1 MPTDPPNSD
10 APPLNRPPANRT
22 RSAHA
27 PRHPQGAWLSLFAML
42 MIFIGPLISQ
52 SMPME
57 HHSGMA
63 MPAPTAMSMSMHGEM
78 DMSASMDMA
87 MEMGASEHS
96 RHARAEQNAGVD
108 HVIWAKCGY
117 CTLLFSCPALTKTV
131 AVLAPVPPRP
141 ADFYNEATQL
151 GHAQRNVFPN
161 ARSRAPPLSS
171 VA

>member
-1 MPTDPPNSD
+1 
-10 APPLNRPPANRT
+10 
-22 RSAHA
+22 
-27 PRHPQGAWLSLFAML
+27 ML

-63 MPAPTAMSMSMHGEM
+63 MPAPTSMSMSMHGEM
-78 DMSASMDMA
+78 DMSASMG
-87 MEMGASEHS
+87 MGAGEHS
-96 RHARAEQNAGVD
+96 GHAKAELDAGAD

>member
-1 MPTDPPNSD
+1 
-10 APPLNRPPANRT
+10 
-22 RSAHA
+22 
-27 PRHPQGAWLSLFAML
+27 ML

-57 HHSGMA
+57 HHSGMS
-63 MPAPTAMSMSMHGEM
+63 MPAPTSMSMSMHGEM
-78 DMSASMDMA
+78 DMSASMDM
-87 MEMGASEHS
+87 GAGEHNG
-96 RHARAEQNAGVD
+96 HAKAELDAGAD

-141 ADFYNEATQL
+141 ADFYNEAPQH

>member
-1 MPTDPPNSD
+1 
-10 APPLNRPPANRT
+10 
-22 RSAHA
+22 
-27 PRHPQGAWLSLFAML
+27 ML

-63 MPAPTAMSMSMHGEM
+63 MPAPTSMSMHGEM
-78 DMSASMDMA
+78 DMSASMDL
-87 MEMGASEHS
+87 EMGAGEHS
-96 RHARAEQNAGVD
+96 GHARAELSAGVD

-141 ADFYNEATQL
+141 ADFYNETTQL

-161 ARSRAPPLSS
+161 ARSRAPPFSS

>member
-1 MPTDPPNSD
+1 
-10 APPLNRPPANRT
+10 
-22 RSAHA
+22 
-27 PRHPQGAWLSLFAML
+27 ML

-63 MPAPTAMSMSMHGEM
+63 MPAPTSMSMSMHGEM
-78 DMSASMDMA
+78 DMSASMDMG
-87 MEMGASEHS
+87 MEMGADEHS
-96 RHARAEQNAGVD
+96 GHAKAGQGAGVD

>member
-1 MPTDPPNSD
+1 M
-10 APPLNRPPANRT
+10 NRLPAIRA
-22 RSAHA
+22 RSAPA

-63 MPAPTAMSMSMHGEM
+63 MPAPTSMSMHGEM
-78 DMSASMDMA
+78 DMSASMDMS
-87 MEMGASEHS
+87 MDMGADEHS
-96 RHARAEQNAGVD
+96 SHVKAEQSAGVD

-161 ARSRAPPLSS
+161 ARSRAPPFSS

>member
-1 MPTDPPNSD
+1 
-10 APPLNRPPANRT
+10 
-22 RSAHA
+22 
-27 PRHPQGAWLSLFAML
+27 ML

-63 MPAPTAMSMSMHGEM
+63 MPAPTSVSVPMPMPMSMHREM
-78 DMSASMDMA
+78 DMSASMGTGMGMA
-87 MEMGASEHS
+87 AEEHS
-96 RHARAEQNAGVD
+96 GHAMAEQSAGID

-117 CTLLFSCPALTKTV
+117 CTLLFSCPALTKTL

-141 ADFYNEATQL
+141 ADFYNESPQL

-171 VA
+171 AA

>member
-1 MPTDPPNSD
+1 
-10 APPLNRPPANRT
+10 
-22 RSAHA
+22 
-27 PRHPQGAWLSLFAML
+27 ML

-57 HHSGMA
+57 HHNGMA
-63 MPAPTAMSMSMHGEM
+63 MPAPTSMHGEM
-78 DMSASMDMA
+78 DMSATIDMGEPDA
-87 MEMGASEHS
+87 HDA
-96 RHARAEQNAGVD
+96 AERNAGVD
-108 HVIWAKCGY
+108 HVLWAKCGY

-131 AVLAPVPPRP
+131 AVLAPVPPKP
-141 ADFYNEATQL
+141 ADFYNEAPQH

>member
-1 MPTDPPNSD
+1 
-10 APPLNRPPANRT
+10 
-22 RSAHA
+22 
-27 PRHPQGAWLSLFAML
+27 ML

-63 MPAPTAMSMSMHGEM
+63 MPAPTSMSMHGEM
-78 DMSASMDMA
+78 DMSASMDM
-87 MEMGASEHS
+87 GAGEHS
-96 RHARAEQNAGVD
+96 SHVKAEQSAGVD

-131 AVLAPVPPRP
+131 AVLAPIPPKP
-141 ADFYNEATQL
+141 GDFYNEAPQH

>member
-1 MPTDPPNSD
+1 
-10 APPLNRPPANRT
+10 
-22 RSAHA
+22 
-27 PRHPQGAWLSLFAML
+27 ML

-63 MPAPTAMSMSMHGEM
+63 MPAPTSMSMHGEM
-78 DMSASMDMA
+78 DMSASMDMS
-87 MEMGASEHS
+87 MGADEHS
-96 RHARAEQNAGVD
+96 SHVKAEQSAGVD

-161 ARSRAPPLSS
+161 ARSRAPPFSS

>member
-1 MPTDPPNSD
+1 
-10 APPLNRPPANRT
+10 
-22 RSAHA
+22 
-27 PRHPQGAWLSLFAML
+27 ML

-63 MPAPTAMSMSMHGEM
+63 MPAPASMSMSMHGEM
-78 DMSASMDMA
+78 GMSASMDMS
-87 MEMGASEHS
+87 MDMDMGAGEHS
-96 RHARAEQNAGVD
+96 SHVKAEQSAGVD

-131 AVLAPVPPRP
+131 AVLAPIPPKP
-141 ADFYNEATQL
+141 ADFYNEAPQH

>member
-1 MPTDPPNSD
+1 
-10 APPLNRPPANRT
+10 
-22 RSAHA
+22 
-27 PRHPQGAWLSLFAML
+27 ML

-63 MPAPTAMSMSMHGEM
+63 MPASASMSMSMHGEM
-78 DMSASMDMA
+78 DMSASMDL
-87 MEMGASEHS
+87 EMGAGEHS
-96 RHARAEQNAGVD
+96 GHAKVEQNVGVD
-108 HVIWAKCGY
+108 HIIWAKCGY

-161 ARSRAPPLSS
+161 ARSRAPPFSS

>member
-1 MPTDPPNSD
+1 MSRMNAIRASSNP
-10 APPLNRPPANRT
+10 APCKT
-22 RSAHA
+22 S
-27 PRHPQGAWLSLFAML
+27 GAWLSLFAML

-57 HHSGMA
+57 HHSGMS
-63 MPAPTAMSMSMHGEM
+63 MPASMSADM

-87 MEMGASEHS
+87 ADDHSGHHADTGA
-96 RHARAEQNAGVD
+96 AAGVD

-117 CTLLFSCPALTKTV
+117 CTLLFSCPALTQTLAV
-131 AVLAPVPPRP
+131 AAPIPPRP
-141 ADFYNEATQL
+141 ADFYNAAPQQ

-161 ARSRAPPLSS
+161 ARSRAPPFSS

>member
-1 MPTDPPNSD
+1 
-10 APPLNRPPANRT
+10 
-22 RSAHA
+22 
-27 PRHPQGAWLSLFAML
+27 ML

-52 SMPME
+52 SMPMG
-57 HHSGMA
+57 HHNGRA
-63 MPAPTAMSMSMHGEM
+63 MPASMSMPKSMHGEM
-78 DMSASMDMA
+78 DMSATMDMGEPDA
-87 MEMGASEHS
+87 
-96 RHARAEQNAGVD
+96 HAEAERNAGVD
-108 HVIWAKCGY
+108 HVLWAKCGY

-141 ADFYNEATQL
+141 ADFYNEAPQH

>member
-1 MPTDPPNSD
+1 
-10 APPLNRPPANRT
+10 
-22 RSAHA
+22 
-27 PRHPQGAWLSLFAML
+27 ML

-57 HHSGMA
+57 HHSSMA
-63 MPAPTAMSMSMHGEM
+63 IPAPTSMSMSMHGEM

-87 MEMGASEHS
+87 MEMGAGEHS
-96 RHARAEQNAGVD
+96 GHAKAELDAGVD

>member
-1 MPTDPPNSD
+1 
-10 APPLNRPPANRT
+10 
-22 RSAHA
+22 
-27 PRHPQGAWLSLFAML
+27 ML

-96 RHARAEQNAGVD
+96 GHARAEQNAGVD

>member
-1 MPTDPPNSD
+1 
-10 APPLNRPPANRT
+10 
-22 RSAHA
+22 
-27 PRHPQGAWLSLFAML
+27 ML

-63 MPAPTAMSMSMHGEM
+63 MPAPTSMSMHGEM
-78 DMSASMDMA
+78 DMSASMDMS
-87 MEMGASEHS
+87 MDMDMGADEHS
-96 RHARAEQNAGVD
+96 SHVKAEQSAGVD

-151 GHAQRNVFPN
+151 GHAQRSVFLN
-161 ARSRAPPLSS
+161 ARSRAPPFPS